1 MSVIFLYLFQKR
13 LEKLELEVTEEETD
27 LWDQPRETVEDLIK
41 KKERREKMEKLKKVQ
56 LDRVVE

>member
-41 KKERREKMEKLKKVQ
+41 KKERRAKMEKLKKVQ